1 MFDFFRRKRRDI
13 RLKAIDAFWLM
24 MERNKH
30 QILTMV
36 WKLEAYM
43 CKRGVGSLEDIKK
56 WEALTFSL
64 LGMTVRTSEYT
75 GETDVSWN
83 KEVGTILLEE

>member
-24 MERNKH
+24 MERNKD

-64 LGMTVRTSEYT
+64 LGMTIRTDSLS
-75 GETDVSWN
+75 GETYIDWN
-83 KEVGTILLEE
+83 KKVGTILLEE